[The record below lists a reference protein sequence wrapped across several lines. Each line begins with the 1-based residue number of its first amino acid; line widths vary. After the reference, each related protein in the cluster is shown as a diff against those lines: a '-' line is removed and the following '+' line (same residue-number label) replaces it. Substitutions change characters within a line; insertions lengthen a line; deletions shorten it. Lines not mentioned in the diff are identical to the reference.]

1 MKINHFFIFLG
12 ILTSA
17 HLNAQDIYD
26 ALEYTESNVSGTA
39 RFNAMSGAFS
49 ALGGDISSVFSNP
62 AGSAVLNNNNFSF
75 SLSSNNYSNENTILG
90 TSEKKSKNNF
100 GFDQIGG
107 AIIYNNINPES
118 KWKKIV
124 FALNYNKTN
133 NNNNRFGVNNFN
145 NENSIDGYFLSNS
158 ENLRLDQI
166 SAYEDESITQA
177 YAEIGSYFGYAHQQA
192 FLGYYS
198 YILEPNEYIDDN
210 VLYSSNIPAGN
221 FSQSIGSFTRGN
233 NGVFSVNFGFQYD
246 KNLFLGINL
255 NSHVIDRENVYL
267 FNENNENSSNNSV
280 NVTNVYFENRLS
292 TYGEGFSFQLGLINK
307 ISDILRLGISYQSPT
322 WFEISEESS
331 QYIETIVTESDNQ
344 RLEIVNPN
352 VINIFEEYKIN
363 TPSKLTASLAIVFKN
378 LGLIS
383 FDYSNENYENL
394 KFKPESDFYFSELN
408 NAISTSLSNVNT
420 YRVGSEILANK
431 FSFRMGYFTK
441 NSPFSSSFNSLNNSI
456 DSTDG
461 FSFGIGYKMK
471 YSSVDFSVQKISIN
485 KKRNLFDTGL
495 TDQLHIENNK
505 TLVSLSFST
514 IF

>member
-1 MKINHFFIFLG
+1 MKINNLFFSLG
-12 ILTSA
+12 ILISV
-17 HLNAQDIYD
+17 HLNAQNIYD
-26 ALEYTESNVSGTA
+26 ALEYTESNTSGTA

-49 ALGGDISSVFSNP
+49 ALGGDISSIFSNP
-62 AGSAVLNNNNFSF
+62 AGSAVFNNNNFSF
-75 SLSSNNYSNENTILG
+75 SLSSNNYSNESIILE

-107 AIIYNNINPES
+107 AIIYNNIDPDS

-124 FALNYNKTN
+124 FALNYNKTKNYN
-133 NNNNRFGVNNFN
+133 NIFGVNNFN
-145 NENSIDGYFLSNS
+145 NENSIDSYFLSNS

-166 SAYEDESITQA
+166 SAYDDESISQA

-221 FSQSIGSFTRGN
+221 FSQSVGSFTRGS

-255 NSHVIDRENVYL
+255 NSHVIDRENTYL
-267 FNENNENSSNNSV
+267 FNESNENNSTSSINV
-280 NVTNVYFENRLS
+280 NNVYFENRLS

-352 VINIFEEYKIN
+352 VINIFEDYKIN

-383 FDYSNENYENL
+383 FDYSNENYQNL
-394 KFKPESDFYFSELN
+394 KFKPENDFYFSGLN

-420 YRVGSEILANK
+420 YRVGTEILANK

-441 NSPFSSSFNSLNNSI
+441 NSPFSSSFSSANNI
-456 DSTDG
+456 IGSTDG

-471 YSSVDFSVQKISIN
+471 FSSFDFSVQKIGIN

-495 TDQLHIENNK
+495 TDYLHIENNK

-514 IF
+514 VF

>member
-1 MKINHFFIFLG
+1 MKINNFFVFLG
-12 ILTSA
+12 IFISVNLS
-17 HLNAQDIYD
+17 AQDIYD
-26 ALEYTESNVSGTA
+26 ALEYTEINVSGTA

-107 AIIYNNINPES
+107 AIIYNNIDPDS

-133 NNNNRFGVNNFN
+133 NNNNRFGVNNFD
-145 NENSIDGYFLSNS
+145 NENSIDSYFLSNS

-166 SAYEDESITQA
+166 SAYEDESISQA

-198 YILEPNEYIDDN
+198 YILEPNEYVDDN
-210 VLYSSNIPAGN
+210 TLYSSNIPAGS

-267 FNENNENSSNNSV
+267 FNETNENSSNNSV
-280 NVTNVYFENRLS
+280 NVKNVYFENRLS

-307 ISDILRLGISYQSPT
+307 ISDILRLGITYKSPT
-322 WFEISEESS
+322 WFEISEETS
-331 QYIETIVTESDNQ
+331 QYIETIVSESENQ
-344 RLEIVNPN
+344 RVEIVNPN
-352 VINIFEEYKIN
+352 VVNIFEDYKIN
-363 TPSKLTASLAIVFKN
+363 TPSKLTASLALVFKN

-420 YRVGSEILANK
+420 YRIGSEILANK
-431 FSFRMGYFTK
+431 FSFRMGYFSK
-441 NSPFSSSFNSLNNSI
+441 NSPFSSSFNSTNNSI

-471 YSSVDFSVQKISIN
+471 YSFVDFSVQKISIN

>member
-12 ILTSA
+12 LLTSV
-17 HLNAQDIYD
+17 HLKAQDIYD
-26 ALEYTESNVSGTA
+26 GLEYTEENVSGTA
-39 RFNAMSGAFS
+39 RFNAMGGAFS
-49 ALGGDISSVFSNP
+49 ALGGDISSIFSNP
-62 AGSAVLNNNNFSF
+62 AGSAVFNNNNFSF
-75 SLSSNNYSNENTILG
+75 SLSSNNYSNESSILG

-107 AIIYNNINPES
+107 AIIYNNIDPDS

-133 NNNNRFGVNNFN
+133 NNNSRFGVNNLN
-145 NENSIDGYFLSNS
+145 NDNSIDSYFLSNS

-166 SAYEDESITQA
+166 SAYEDESISQA

-198 YILEPNEYIDDN
+198 YILEPNEYVNDN
-210 VLYSSNIPAGN
+210 SLYSSNIPAGS

-246 KNLFLGINL
+246 KNLFFGINL
-255 NSHVIDRENVYL
+255 NSHIIDRENVYL
-267 FNENNENSSNNSV
+267 FNESNENSSTNSL
-280 NVTNVYFENRLS
+280 NVTNVYFQNRLS

-307 ISDILRLGISYQSPT
+307 ISDILRLGIAYQSPT
-322 WFEISEESS
+322 WFEISEETS
-331 QYIETIVTESDNQ
+331 QYLETIVSESDNQ
-344 RLEIVNPN
+344 IVEIVNPN
-352 VINIFEEYKIN
+352 VINIFEDYKIN
-363 TPSKLTASLAIVFKN
+363 TPSKLTASLALVFKN

-408 NAISTSLSNVNT
+408 NTISTTLSNVNT

-431 FSFRMGYFTK
+431 FSL
-441 NSPFSSSFNSLNNSI
+441 SLI
-456 DSTDG
+456 H
-461 FSFGIGYKMK
+461 
-471 YSSVDFSVQKISIN
+471 ISEPTRRI
-485 KKRNLFDTGL
+485 
-495 TDQLHIENNK
+495 
-505 TLVSLSFST
+505 
-514 IF
+514 

>member
-90 TSEKKSKNNF
+90 SSEKKSKNNF

-107 AIIYNNINPES
+107 AIIYNNIDPDS
-118 KWKKIV
+118 KWKKFV

-166 SAYEDESITQA
+166 SAYEDESISQA

-198 YILEPNEYIDDN
+198 YILEPNEYVDDN
-210 VLYSSNIPAGN
+210 TLYSSNIPAGS

-280 NVTNVYFENRLS
+280 SVTNVYFENRLS

-307 ISDILRLGISYQSPT
+307 ISDILRLGITYKSPT
-322 WFEISEESS
+322 WFEISEETS
-331 QYIETIVTESDNQ
+331 QYLETIVSESENQ
-344 RLEIVNPN
+344 RVEIVNPN
-352 VINIFEEYKIN
+352 VVNIFEDYKIN
-363 TPSKLTASLAIVFKN
+363 TPSKLTASLALVFKN

-420 YRVGSEILANK
+420 YRIGSEILANK

-441 NSPFSSSFNSLNNSI
+441 NSPFTSSYNSTNNSI

-461 FSFGIGYKMK
+461 FSLGIGYKMK
-471 YSSVDFSVQKISIN
+471 YSSVDFSFQKISVN

>member
-1 MKINHFFIFLG
+1 MKINHFFVTIC
-12 ILTSA
+12 ILISVN
-17 HLNAQDIYD
+17 LNAQDIYD

-39 RFNAMSGAFS
+39 RFNGMSGAFS
-49 ALGGDISSVFSNP
+49 ALGGDISSTFSNP

-75 SLSSNNYSNENTILG
+75 SLSSNNYNNEINILG
-90 TSEKKSKNNF
+90 ISEKRSKNNF

-107 AIIYNNINPES
+107 AIIYNNIDPDS

-124 FALNYNKTN
+124 FALNYNKIK
-133 NNNNRFGVNNFN
+133 NNNNRFGVNNLN
-145 NENSIDGYFLSNS
+145 NENSIDSYFLSNS

-166 SAYEDESITQA
+166 SAYEDESISQA

-210 VLYSSNIPAGN
+210 TLYSSNIPAGS
-221 FSQSIGSFTRGN
+221 FTQSIGSFTRGN

-255 NSHVIDRENVYL
+255 NSHVIDRQNVYL
-267 FNENNENSSNNSV
+267 FNESNENSSTNSV
-280 NVTNVYFENRLS
+280 NVSNVYFENRLS

-307 ISDILRLGISYQSPT
+307 VSDVLRLGLVYQSPT
-322 WFEISEESS
+322 WFDISEETS
-331 QYIETIVTESDNQ
+331 QYLETIVTESDNQ
-344 RLEIVNPN
+344 RVEIVNPN
-352 VINIFEEYKIN
+352 VINIFEDYKIN
-363 TPSKLTASLAIVFKN
+363 TPSKLTASFALVFKN
-378 LGLIS
+378 LGLLS

-408 NAISTSLSNVNT
+408 NEISTSLSNVNT
-420 YRVGSEILANK
+420 FRIGSEILANK
-431 FSFRMGYFTK
+431 FSFRMGYFTR
-441 NSPFSSSFNSLNNSI
+441 NSPFSSSFNSGNNI
-456 DSTDG
+456 VDSTDG
-461 FSFGIGYKMK
+461 LSFGMGYKMK
-471 YSSVDFSVQKISIN
+471 FSSIDFSVQKISFN

-505 TLVSLSFST
+505 TLVSISFST
-514 IF
+514 AF

>member
-12 ILTSA
+12 ILISV

-49 ALGGDISSVFSNP
+49 ALGGDISSIFSNP

-75 SLSSNNYSNENTILG
+75 SLSSNSYSNENTILG

-107 AIIYNNINPES
+107 AIIYNNIDPDS

-145 NENSIDGYFLSNS
+145 NENSIDSYFLSNS
-158 ENLRLDQI
+158 ENLRLDHI
-166 SAYEDESITQA
+166 SAYDDESISQA

-198 YILEPNEYIDDN
+198 YIIEPNEYVDDN
-210 VLYSSNIPAGN
+210 TLYSSNIPAGS
-221 FSQSIGSFTRGN
+221 FSQSVGSFNRGN
-233 NGVFSVNFGFQYD
+233 NGVFSVNLGFQYD

-267 FNENNENSSNNSV
+267 FNESNENTSTSSV
-280 NVTNVYFENRLS
+280 NVNNVYFENRLS

-331 QYIETIVTESDNQ
+331 QYIETID
-344 RLEIVNPN
+344 R
-352 VINIFEEYKIN
+352 K
-363 TPSKLTASLAIVFKN
+363 
-378 LGLIS
+378 
-383 FDYSNENYENL
+383 
-394 KFKPESDFYFSELN
+394 
-408 NAISTSLSNVNT
+408 
-420 YRVGSEILANK
+420 
-431 FSFRMGYFTK
+431 
-441 NSPFSSSFNSLNNSI
+441 
-456 DSTDG
+456 
-461 FSFGIGYKMK
+461 
-471 YSSVDFSVQKISIN
+471 SVV
-485 KKRNLFDTGL
+485 
-495 TDQLHIENNK
+495 
-505 TLVSLSFST
+505 
-514 IF
+514 